1 MTRRPTPYI
10 LAFLAIYTAVA
21 IISPDML
28 GAPYAVRVFV
38 NFMAT
43 IAIIAGFI
51 FLIKDLTK

>member
-10 LAFLAIYTAVA
+10 LVFLATYAAATF
-21 IISPDML
+21 ISPGMF
-28 GAPYAVRVFV
+28 GAPYAVRVSV

-51 FLIKDLTK
+51 LLIRDLTR